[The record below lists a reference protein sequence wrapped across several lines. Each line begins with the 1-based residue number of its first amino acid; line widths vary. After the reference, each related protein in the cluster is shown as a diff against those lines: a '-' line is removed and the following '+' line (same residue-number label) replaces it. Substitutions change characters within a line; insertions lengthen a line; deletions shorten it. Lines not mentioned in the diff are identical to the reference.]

1 MDRKKRVAIFTENL
15 YGGGVERI
23 QQIILRNFD
32 YEKYDVTLYSN
43 RKEVLSKDFYPTHI
57 KYRYIFDN
65 NSENILSRIWG
76 KIKNKIKL
84 WIYYH
89 CSPKVFH
96 LLFIRKK
103 FDVAI
108 AFIEGYATRF
118 ISGMSDSTRKIAWI
132 HIELDTFHWT
142 KVAFRNN
149 LDEINCYKR
158 INHIPC
164 VSQIVKE
171 QADKL
176 FNLIGKS
183 LVLHNPI
190 DRENIIS
197 QAKDL
202 LPNELAI
209 RHSQYR
215 IITLGT
221 LNERKG
227 HKRLLNVINQLYIEG
242 YDIEI
247 WILGDGPEK
256 NKLYKFIEEKN
267 LNNKIKLLGFHDNPY
282 PYIAAS
288 DIYVCSSYAE
298 GYNTAITEALILG
311 KPVVSTECSGVK
323 EQLGN
328 NNEYGIC
335 TPNTD
340 EGLYEGLKQMLNDST
355 LNHYTMMARERGK
368 YFSLEASMDK
378 IYRLIES

>member
-76 KIKNKIKL
+76 KIKNKVKL

-142 KVAFRNN
+142 EVAFRNN

-158 INHIPC
+158 INNIPC

-176 FNLIGKS
+176 FNLKEKT

-190 DRENIIS
+190 DRDIIIR
-197 QAKDL
+197 QAKERLPKDL
-202 LPNELAI
+202 SK
-209 RHSQYR
+209 RHSLYR

-227 HKRLLNVINQLYIEG
+227 HIRLIRTINQLYKEG
-242 YDIEI
+242 YNIEL

-256 NKLYKFIEEKN
+256 NKLNEFIKINN
-267 LNNKIKLLGFHDNPY
+267 LNNNIKLLGFQNNPY
-282 PYIAAS
+282 PYIAVS

-298 GYNTAITEALILG
+298 GYNTAITEALVLG
-311 KPVVSTECSGVK
+311 KAVVSTECSGVK
-323 EQLGN
+323 EQLGEN
-328 NNEYGIC
+328 NKYGIC
-335 TPNTD
+335 VPNT
-340 EGLYEGLKQMLNDST
+340 EKGLYEGLKQMLNKST
-355 LNHYTMMARERGK
+355 LKYYTQKAQERGK
-368 YFSLEASMDK
+368 DFNLEASMNK
-378 IYRLIES
+378 IYQLIES

>member
-149 LDEINCYKR
+149 LEEINCYKK
-158 INHIPC
+158 INIIPC

-176 FNLIGKS
+176 FNIIGKS

-190 DRENIIS
+190 DRENIIC
-197 QAKDL
+197 QAKEL
-202 LPNELAI
+202 LPNECTI